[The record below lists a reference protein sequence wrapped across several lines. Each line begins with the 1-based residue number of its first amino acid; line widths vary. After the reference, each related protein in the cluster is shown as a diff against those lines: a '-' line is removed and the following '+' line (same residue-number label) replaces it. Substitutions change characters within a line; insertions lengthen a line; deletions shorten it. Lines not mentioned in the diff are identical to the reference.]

1 MKKLYLYFH
10 VGSKN
15 HGCEAIVRSTQALTG
30 RVPVLISAN
39 PEQDICYQINQ
50 IVELQG
56 KPVYEM
62 SIFEKIGCKIT
73 AEFLK
78 SEKYGYQVHAKHEAA
93 ELEEESIAMSIGGD
107 NYCYGEAYDLYLAA
121 LNEQLHKRKI
131 KTVLWGCSIEP
142 SRVSEAMRKDF
153 ARYDLIVAR
162 ESISYRALKECN
174 IHTILA
180 NDPAFRLSIEEP
192 SLPNYFVKNEII
204 GLNISPLIQ
213 KCETIPGITYA
224 NYEALLEHILQKTD
238 YNVALI
244 PHVVCE
250 GNDDRVPLKQ
260 LYKEFE
266 ATGRVCL
273 IEDCDCRKLKG
284 YISKCKLFIGARTH
298 ATIAA
303 YSTNVPTLVI
313 GYSTKATGI
322 AADIFGTAE
331 HYVLPVQDLQDR
343 QDMVKAF
350 EWLNRHSKEIKHRL
364 ETTMPD
370 YIKTIDLAVKELEKL

>member
-1 MKKLYLYFH
+1 M
-10 VGSKN
+10 
-15 HGCEAIVRSTQALTG
+15 
-30 RVPVLISAN
+30 
-39 PEQDICYQINQ
+39 
-50 IVELQG
+50 
-56 KPVYEM
+56 
-62 SIFEKIGCKIT
+62 
-73 AEFLK
+73 
-78 SEKYGYQVHAKHEAA
+78 
-93 ELEEESIAMSIGGD
+93 
-107 NYCYGEAYDLYLAA
+107 
-121 LNEQLHKRKI
+121 
-131 KTVLWGCSIEP
+131 
-142 SRVSEAMRKDF
+142 
-153 ARYDLIVAR
+153 
-162 ESISYRALKECN
+162 
-174 IHTILA
+174 
-180 NDPAFRLSIEEP
+180 
-192 SLPNYFVKNEII
+192 
-204 GLNISPLIQ
+204 IQ